1 VAPNSSNTMYA
12 GTDVGAIWVSTNATS
27 AAPTFTEIDQA
38 NTPERMVTQVVAS
51 AANSSVAFAAF
62 SGFSGFTD
70 EVGHLFETTNGGA
83 SWTDV
88 SCHVANCGTPGAT
101 DLPNTPVNDV
111 VVDPNDLT
119 NNTLYVAT
127 DVGVFV
133 TTNGG
138 TSWSELA
145 TGLPHI
151 ECTSLKLNNTA
162 RVLRVGTHGRGD
174 WDLQLPGL
182 PASALTGIS
191 PTSTSAGT
199 SGITLT
205 LTGQGFPTNPTVNF
219 GSTPLPSSGSGTQL
233 TVAVPSSAL
242 ASSGEVAVSVSGAQ
256 NSLNFGV
263 EGPVPTLSGASPGSI
278 TAGSNVTLT
287 VTGSSFTANSQVVW
301 TPTSGVNE
309 NVSTALPQ
317 LPGGTST
324 SFTVTVPAS
333 LLSSTVGNVI
343 PLGAPKSRPSGPAP
357 WLFLALIVAALGA
370 AGCFAMPRRRRLAVL
385 GATVGMVFLLALI
398 AGCGSS
404 PQSLPPPSNFGNSV
418 TVAVNVI
425 NAGPGGGL
433 SNSQLVTVNP

>member
-1 VAPNSSNTMYA
+1 
-12 GTDVGAIWVSTNATS
+12 
-27 AAPTFTEIDQA
+27 
-38 NTPERMVTQVVAS
+38 
-51 AANSSVAFAAF
+51 
-62 SGFSGFTD
+62 
-70 EVGHLFETTNGGA
+70 
-83 SWTDV
+83 
-88 SCHVANCGTPGAT
+88 
-101 DLPNTPVNDV
+101 
-111 VVDPNDLT
+111 
-119 NNTLYVAT
+119 NNTVYVAT

-145 TGLPHI
+145 TGLPHV

-162 RVLRVGTHGRGD
+162 RALRVGTHGRGD

-182 PASALTGIS
+182 PTSALTGIS

-205 LTGQGFPTNPTVNF
+205 LTGQGFATNPTVNF

-242 ASSGEVAVSVSGAQ
+242 ASSSEVAVSVSGAQ

-263 EGPVPTLSGASPGSI
+263 EGPVPMLSGASPGSI

-309 NVSTALPQ
+309 NVSAALAQ

-343 PLGAPKSRPSGPAP
+343 PLGAPKSRPGGPAP

-370 AGCFAMPRRRRLAVL
+370 AGCFAMPRRRRAVL
-385 GATVGMVFLLALI
+385 GATVGMVVLLALT
-398 AGCGSS
+398 AGCSS
-404 PQSLPPPSNFGNSV
+404 PQSLPPPTNFGSSV

-425 NAGPGGGL
+425 NPGPGGGL